1 MAVLDPVDLDPRRSG
16 ATRPL
21 RLLWLIDSLTLG
33 GAESLT
39 VAFARA
45 ARERSIELT
54 VCART
59 TIEGNPL
66 EDEIRAAGGVVENLG
81 ARNLRDVRAFRR
93 LLGIVREGRIDIIH
107 AHLTY
112 AAIWAGVASLVTR
125 VPSIATMHVAPP
137 KDAGFREAA
146 RQWIMRRVVN
156 HHAARA
162 VVVSDALR
170 QEFASAGIRRS
181 KLVVVHNG
189 VDVRTSSSD
198 TRRIRRELGV
208 DEVALLLTAVAVLRE
223 GKGIDVL
230 LRAVARIAD
239 AFPSMRVVIA
249 GEGPKREEWEQLA
262 RILGIDGRVIW
273 TGFRR
278 DIDDLLEASDLFI
291 HPTLADAFPTVVLE
305 AMAAGLPVIASRVGG
320 VPEIVD
326 DGVTGKLVPPGNDEA
341 LAVAIEEALRT
352 SSWRRDAGAAA
363 RERAQREFS
372 IEAWIERL
380 ERLYADV
387 RAESTRGGA

>member
-1 MAVLDPVDLDPRRSG
+1 M
-16 ATRPL
+16 
-21 RLLWLIDSLTLG
+21 
-33 GAESLT
+33 
-39 VAFARA
+39 
-45 ARERSIELT
+45 T

-66 EDEIRAAGGVVENLG
+66 EDEIRAAGVVVENLE

-93 LLGIVREGRIDIIH
+93 LLGIVRERRIDIIH

-137 KDAGFREAA
+137 KDEGFREAA

-156 HHAARA
+156 HHAART

-181 KLVVVHNG
+181 KLIVVHNG

-198 TRRIRRELGV
+198 TGRTRRELGV
-208 DEVALLLTAVAVLRE
+208 DEVALLLTAVAVFRE

-239 AFPSMRVVIA
+239 SFPSMRVLVA
-249 GEGPKREEWEQLA
+249 GEGPKREEWELLA
-262 RILGIDGRVIW
+262 RGLGIDSRVIW

-278 DIDDLLEASDLFI
+278 DVGDLLEASDLFV

-320 VPEIVD
+320 VPEIVE
-326 DGVTGKLVPPGNDEA
+326 DGVTGKLVPAGNDQA
-341 LAVAIEEALRT
+341 LAEAIAEALRN
-352 SSWRRDAGAAA
+352 SSWRRDAGVAA
-363 RERAQREFS
+363 RERARREFS
-372 IEAWIERL
+372 IEGWIDRL
-380 ERLYADV
+380 ERLYAEV